1 MPFWK
6 FSLLKKIISFTTFAF
21 RWLKRKL
28 TLLFCKSIIQVIEQ
42 VCNFCFAF
50 DNTFPSNEIYVW
62 KSLKIK
68 ADVSWETIT
77 VLERQEFWIW
87 RWEVFSRTPNFPK
100 SEKSFDLSFLCI
112 KFYHFWRPLMRTEFD
127 QMTKI
132 ISWHFWVDHSI
143 FSVEIRVFVNLRIPR
158 KTRGIFCSRT
168 HIHIPHFS
176 LEWKIIWKSQQY
188 FDSFPDNLG
197 VGLVADRH
205 KALFRHCTSTWQV
218 ECGW

>member
-6 FSLLKKIISFTTFAF
+6 FSLLKKFISFNNFAF

-100 SEKSFDLSFLCI
+100 SEKSFDL
-112 KFYHFWRPLMRTEFD
+112 
-127 QMTKI
+127 
-132 ISWHFWVDHSI
+132 I
-143 FSVEIRVFVNLRIPR
+143 FSLHKVLSLLEAFDENWIWSNDKNNKLAFLGWPLNFFCWNTGVCQFENSSEN
-158 KTRGIFCSRT
+158 TRNFLLAHTYTHSTLFTWMKNNMKITAIFWF
-168 HIHIPHFS
+168 FS
-176 LEWKIIWKSQQY
+176 GQL
-188 FDSFPDNLG
+188 
-197 VGLVADRH
+197 
-205 KALFRHCTSTWQV
+205 
-218 ECGW
+218 ECGPCCWWTQRTFQTLH